1 MRRGRQ
7 PHGLANPAEAELR
20 LRHKPLRIELLSD
33 RSASSTPAEDPLAL
47 LQSQLP
53 QVRERIRQLQELG
66 DRRSS
71 EQLFEE
77 YREWLCPMDPHSDL
91 LLMRRLAEE

>member
-1 MRRGRQ
+1 MS
-7 PHGLANPAEAELR
+7 E
-20 LRHKPLRIELLSD
+20 
-33 RSASSTPAEDPLAL
+33 RSASSTPAEDPLSL

-53 QVRERIRQLQELG
+53 QVRGRIRELQQMG

-77 YREWLCPMDPHSDL
+77 YREWLCPIDPHSDL
-91 LLMRRLAEE
+91 LLMRRLTED

>member
-1 MRRGRQ
+1 MS
-7 PHGLANPAEAELR
+7 E
-20 LRHKPLRIELLSD
+20 
-33 RSASSTPAEDPLAL
+33 RSASSTPAEDPLSL

-53 QVRERIRQLQELG
+53 QVRGRIRELQQMG

-77 YREWLCPMDPHSDL
+77 YREWLCPIDHHSDL
-91 LLMRRLAEE
+91 LLMRRLAED

>member
-1 MRRGRQ
+1 MS
-7 PHGLANPAEAELR
+7 E
-20 LRHKPLRIELLSD
+20 
-33 RSASSTPAEDPLAL
+33 RSASSTPAEDPLSL

-53 QVRERIRQLQELG
+53 QVRGRIRELQQMG

-77 YREWLCPMDPHSDL
+77 YREWLCPITPHSDL
-91 LLMRRLAEE
+91 LLMRRLAED